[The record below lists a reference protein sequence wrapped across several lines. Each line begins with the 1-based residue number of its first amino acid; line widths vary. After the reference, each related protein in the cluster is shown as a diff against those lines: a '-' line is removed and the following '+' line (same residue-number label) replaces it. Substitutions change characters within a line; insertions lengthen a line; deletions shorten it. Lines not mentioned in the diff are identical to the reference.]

1 MQTKNGLLLCFLSL
15 ISVTGCSNN
24 IDRTMSPP
32 SDTKWVNVEIK
43 NPSPYTQPFVGVR
56 YISKECLRQRIS
68 GADGSVVT
76 EPSYNNP
83 PVSLV
88 KGNDDLWR
96 AKVEMTGG
104 GKCKWTL
111 SALKLGIKYIDAT
124 HLGKDLVPGTS
135 VGAEIAFDD
144 DASRNGQFKYVSGG
158 DVVLSPKYF
167 PVIERWSITKNSTTS
182 DSMSLFGKGKVFIDV
197 RLNQISDNITVKYLP
212 SINEKKKVEMIFPYE
227 KKNGASYTF
236 IYPNGDKV
244 SSREIY
250 PDFDKVDKMIV
261 K

>member
-1 MQTKNGLLLCFLSL
+1 
-15 ISVTGCSNN
+15 
-24 IDRTMSPP
+24 MSPP

-43 NPSPYTQPFVGVR
+43 NPSPYIQPFIGVR

-68 GADGSVVT
+68 GFDGSVVT

-158 DVVLSPKYF
+158 DVLLSPKYY
-167 PVIERWSITKNSTTS
+167 PYITEWNLLSKSK
-182 DSMSLFGKGKVFIDV
+182 DLSLFGKEDYISLRVYNLADVYFHPIID
-197 RLNQISDNITVKYLP
+197 
-212 SINEKKKVEMIFPYE
+212 EKKIIKYIEPE
-227 KKNGASYTF
+227 KKIDG
-236 IYPNGDKV
+236 IYPKI
-244 SSREIY
+244 IY
-250 PDFDKVDKMIV
+250 PDGSIAPERTLFPDFDKVDKMIV

>member
-15 ISVTGCSNN
+15 ISVTGCSNT

-43 NPSPYTQPFVGVR
+43 NPSPYTQPFIGVR

-68 GADGSVVT
+68 GFDGSVVT

-144 DASRNGQFKYVSGG
+144 DASRNGQFEYVSGG
-158 DVVLSPKYF
+158 DVILSPKYYPLIDIDKMDGYKDTLNLLGYKDF
-167 PVIERWSITKNSTTS
+167 IHKKINNPDGSVIISFSPTIDE
-182 DSMSLFGKGKVFIDV
+182 GKVV
-197 RLNQISDNITVKYLP
+197 RMIAP
-212 SINEKKKVEMIFPYE
+212 SEHKLGEYYKI
-227 KKNGASYTF
+227 
-236 IYPNGDKV
+236 
-244 SSREIY
+244 IY
-250 PDFDKVDKMIV
+250 PDGTVVSDGTTHPDTRKIEKQRSL
-261 K
+261 

>member
-1 MQTKNGLLLCFLSL
+1 MQTKNGFLLCFLSV
-15 ISVTGCSNN
+15 ISISGCSNT

-88 KGNDDLWR
+88 KGNDDIWR
-96 AKVEMTGG
+96 AKVEMAGG

-144 DASRNGQFKYVSGG
+144 DASRNGQYKDFLGG
-158 DVVLSPKYF
+158 DVALSPRYY
-167 PVIERWSITKNSTTS
+167 PYITEWKLLETS
-182 DSMSLFGKGKVFIDV
+182 KDLSLFGKVDYILLRVYDSK
-197 RLNQISDNITVKYLP
+197 NIILTP
-212 SINEKKKVEMIFPYE
+212 SIDESKVIKYIEPEKKIDGVSPKI
-227 KKNGASYTF
+227 
-236 IYPNGDKV
+236 IYPDGTVAPEKTLF
-244 SSREIY
+244 
-250 PDFDKVDKMIV
+250 PDFDKVDKMIM

>member
-1 MQTKNGLLLCFLSL
+1 MQTKNGLLLCFLTL
-15 ISVTGCSNN
+15 ISVAGCSNT

-32 SDTKWVNVEIK
+32 SDTKWVNVVIK
-43 NPSPYTQPFVGVR
+43 NPSPYTQPFIGVR

-111 SALKLGIKYIDAT
+111 SALKLAIKYIDAT

-135 VGAEIAFDD
+135 VGVEIAFDD
-144 DASRNGQFKYVSGG
+144 DASRNGQYSLTQGNLN
-158 DVVLSPKYF
+158 LSPIYYPYIHEMKLNKK
-167 PVIERWSITKNSTTS
+167 ENTL
-182 DSMSLFGKGKVFIDV
+182 SLFGEKDFMLLRAYHVDKINYSPSVVESKITRFIG
-197 RLNQISDNITVKYLP
+197 I
-212 SINEKKKVEMIFPYE
+212 EKK
-227 KKNGASYTF
+227 
-236 IYPNGDKV
+236 
-244 SSREIY
+244 
-250 PDFDKVDKMIV
+250 
-261 K
+261 

>member
-15 ISVTGCSNN
+15 ISVTGCSNT

-111 SALKLGIKYIDAT
+111 SALKLGIEYIDAT

-144 DASRNGQFKYVSGG
+144 DASRNGKYTLTQGNLN
-158 DVVLSPKYF
+158 LSPIYY
-167 PVIERWSITKNSTTS
+167 PYIRERHVSEETKSLSLLGRKNFYLYRVLNPGFISIHP
-182 DSMSLFGKGKVFIDV
+182 I
-197 RLNQISDNITVKYLP
+197 
-212 SINEKKKVEMIFPYE
+212 INEKK
-227 KKNGASYTF
+227 
-236 IYPNGDKV
+236 
-244 SSREIY
+244 
-250 PDFDKVDKMIV
+250 
-261 K
+261 